1 MPLFVFAAG
10 GPDGSRPAGP
20 FSPDSPATGGGRR
33 GAGVDCASFVMLR
46 SGLPRIVVAV
56 PTARGPDE
64 HAGGDAAGATAI
76 DEAERAPSR
85 RARGDELP
93 AATLQRFREK
103 DPDAL
108 GEVYDRYRRAV
119 WAVALSITRADHL
132 AQEAVQEIFIRAWNA
147 AATYDPTRD
156 LGPWLMTIARHASL
170 DLIRREL
177 RPTRGGH
184 EAETDVVVEET
195 GIDEVWLSWEIQE
208 ALRRLSDDEREIV
221 RLSFFEDL
229 TQVQVAARLGLPL
242 GTVKSRSHRAHRRL
256 AELLKHLREEPA
268 MTLNHVTPP
277 HRTETRQMPAEGGDR
292 R

>member
-1 MPLFVFAAG
+1 
-10 GPDGSRPAGP
+10 
-20 FSPDSPATGGGRR
+20 
-33 GAGVDCASFVMLR
+33 MLR

-56 PTARGPDE
+56 PTVRGPDE
-64 HAGGDAAGATAI
+64 RAGGDAAGATVI
-76 DEAERAPSR
+76 DEGERSAAPSR

-108 GEVYDRYRRAV
+108 GEVFDRYRRAV
-119 WAVALSITRADHL
+119 WSVAMSITRADHL

-147 AATYDPTRD
+147 AASYDPSRD

-170 DLIRREL
+170 DLVRREL

-184 EAETDVVVEET
+184 EAETDVVVEEP
-195 GIDEVWLSWEIQE
+195 GIDQAWVSWEIQE
-208 ALRRLSDDEREIV
+208 ALGRLTPDEREIV

-229 TQVQVAARLGLPL
+229 THAQVAERLGVPI

-256 AELLKHLREEPA
+256 AGFLVHLRDEPA
-268 MTLNHVTPP
+268 AGLNHAAPP
-277 HRTETRQMPAEGGDR
+277 RRTEPRQQPAEGGDR

>member
-1 MPLFVFAAG
+1 M
-10 GPDGSRPAGP
+10 
-20 FSPDSPATGGGRR
+20 
-33 GAGVDCASFVMLR
+33 
-46 SGLPRIVVAV
+46 VVAV

-64 HAGGDAAGATAI
+64 RAGGEAAGATAT
-76 DEAERAPSR
+76 DEGEPAAAPSR

-119 WAVALSITRADHL
+119 WSVAMSITRADHL

-147 AATYDPTRD
+147 AASYDPTRD

-170 DLIRREL
+170 DLVRREL

-195 GIDEVWLSWEIQE
+195 GIDQVWLSWEIQE
-208 ALRRLSDDEREIV
+208 ALRRLSDEEREIV

-229 TQVQVAARLGLPL
+229 THVQCAERLGLPL

-256 AELLKHLREEPA
+256 AQLLVHLRDEPA
-268 MTLNHVTPP
+268 LSLAETLNQVTPP
-277 HRTETRQMPAEGGDR
+277 RRTETRQQPAEGGDR